1 MAPLVGSSTG
11 SVALEPRLTALPADS
26 APQMTTEAAADAT
39 AKKTRKRIDKTAAH
53 RELRMM
59 RRENAVAND
68 NFERRMAALEKL
80 VFMEPDDAAAA
91 EQATGRHTRSAR
103 GGARTQRSTRS
114 KAKLLKCSNK
124 VSEVLKQSK

>member
-11 SVALEPRLTALPADS
+11 SVAFEPRLTALPADS

-53 RELRMM
+53 RELRLM

-68 NFERRMAALEKL
+68 NFEKRMAWSPTTQQLQSRPQAGTHEARAE
-80 VFMEPDDAAAA
+80 EPEHEEA
-91 EQATGRHTRSAR
+91 
-103 GGARTQRSTRS
+103 
-114 KAKLLKCSNK
+114 
-124 VSEVLKQSK
+124 SEVASSKGGWRHL